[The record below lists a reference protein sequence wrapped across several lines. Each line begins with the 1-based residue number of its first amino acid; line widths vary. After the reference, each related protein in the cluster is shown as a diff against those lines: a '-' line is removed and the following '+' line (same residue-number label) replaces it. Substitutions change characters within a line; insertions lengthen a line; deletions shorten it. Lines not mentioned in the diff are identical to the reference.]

1 MSRSIV
7 ATVKVTLPD
16 GTVRVTELRDGDS
29 ARAGRMEGADIRLED
44 VSVSR
49 AHAMFSAST
58 SGVVVSDLSSTN
70 GTYVNGKAVTVPVDL
85 QASDVVDIGPFKL
98 SVMIS
103 GAEAANATTVSGR
116 TMTAQLRPTQT
127 VVLVARLRGFRGM
140 KATLPQAE
148 VDALWTRWRDLVC
161 KVVEGSA
168 GKIDKIL
175 DECILAVW
183 YGVDGTKVSADA
195 VRAAQQI
202 DLLTR
207 QYSVGG
213 VWEHHDRFPLICS
226 LALNA
231 GLALM
236 GSVGGKTG
244 SREFAVLGDTV
255 NVAFKL
261 AEVTEALAQSVFISQ
276 DIAQQLVNS
285 VRMQQVAVVPG
296 EGEAD
301 SVEVFAVQI

>member
-1 MSRSIV
+1 MSASVV
-7 ATVKVTLPD
+7 ATVRVTFPD
-16 GTVRVTELRDGDS
+16 GTVRVVELRDGDS
-29 ARAGRMEGADIRLED
+29 ARVGRMEGADIRLED

-70 GTYVNGKAVTVPVDL
+70 GTYVNGRAVIAPVDL

-98 SVMIS
+98 SVMLS
-103 GAEAANATTVSGR
+103 GTEAANATTVSGR

-140 KATLPQAE
+140 KATLPQVE

-161 KVVEGSA
+161 KVVEGTA
-168 GKIDKIL
+168 GKVDKIL

-183 YGVDGTKVSADA
+183 YGIDGTKVSSNA

-213 VWEHHDRFPLICS
+213 VWEYHDRFPLTCS

-236 GSVGGKTG
+236 GSVGGKAG

-276 DIAQQLVNS
+276 DIAQQLVNTI
-285 VRMQQVAVVPG
+285 RMQQVAVVPG

-301 SVEVFAVQI
+301 PVEVFAVQI